1 MKLFAVET
9 EKFAAIFVPIRKHPA
24 LDRDAVDKVVM
35 RRRSVRMAMNEG
47 GVTMFAEQ
55 IFNGFGIEIGE
66 MVAWFVFALFGLFA
80 LGAQGRCHH
89 LAFGKRSG
97 QCRGAKGRMADFRT
111 ERLIVAV
118 VGAQGV
124 TMRKN
129 KFVR

>member
-66 MVAWFVFALFGLFA
+66 MVA
-80 LGAQGRCHH
+80 
-89 LAFGKRSG
+89 
-97 QCRGAKGRMADFRT
+97 
-111 ERLIVAV
+111 
-118 VGAQGV
+118 
-124 TMRKN
+124 
-129 KFVR
+129 